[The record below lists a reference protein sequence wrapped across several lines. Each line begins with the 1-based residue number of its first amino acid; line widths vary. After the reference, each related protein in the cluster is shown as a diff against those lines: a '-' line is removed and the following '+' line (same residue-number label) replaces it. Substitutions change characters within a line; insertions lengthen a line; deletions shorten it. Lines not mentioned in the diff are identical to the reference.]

1 MRDYMIDLYNRY
13 RRWVVKKEF
22 ENEINECFRLGEIS
36 HKYGETI
43 VYPTIVRVGVSE
55 NCLEAVLDLPRGFNP
70 DVLAKKSWVFEQ
82 SFGKNMELKRV
93 SATTFILYL
102 MKVNPFKET
111 IVYDYENIYS
121 EIMKYDLPI
130 YVGQTAR
137 NGSLSYDMVEQP
149 HLLIAGE
156 TGSGKSVLLR
166 SVVTTL
172 LLSKTAEELQMYM
185 FDMKKSEFF
194 LYKRMPHVKI
204 VTHEKTKVKAC
215 FNEIKKELS
224 SRGDLLEEH
233 EVSHINELPKEIRPP
248 FITIFIDE
256 FSLIDD
262 SKINDMLQQIAA
274 IGRALGVFVILS
286 TQRPSA
292 KILEGELKVHLTVRI
307 GGRVQDGTNSRIII
321 DTDGCETLT
330 TSGHMKA
337 KTSKGI
343 IDVKVP
349 LLKVEHTKAM
359 LEPFKLP
366 KEEVEEKKEE
376 VEAPKKVSTKKVSS
390 RKIKNSNV
398 IDWRGVFK

>member
-1 MRDYMIDLYNRY
+1 MKDCLMDLYSRY
-13 RRWVVKKEF
+13 REWILKNEF
-22 ENEINECFRLGEIS
+22 ENEIKRCFRLGEIS

-43 VYPTIVRVGVSE
+43 VYPTIVRIGLSV
-55 NCLEAVLDLPRGFNP
+55 NCLEAVLNLPRGFNP
-70 DVLAKKSWVFEQ
+70 EDVAKKSWVFNQ
-82 SFGKNMELKRV
+82 SFGENVELKRV
-93 SATTFILYL
+93 SAKTFILYV
-102 MKVNPFKET
+102 MSINPFKET
-111 IVYDYENIYS
+111 IIYNYENIYS

-130 YVGQTAR
+130 YVGITAR
-137 NGSLSYDMVEQP
+137 GGSFSYDMVEQP

-166 SVVTTL
+166 TIVTTL
-172 LLSKTAEELQMYM
+172 LLSKSVNELQMYM

-194 LYKRMPHVKI
+194 LYKRIPQVKI
-204 VTHEKTKVKAC
+204 VTHEKSKIKSC
-215 FNEIKKELS
+215 FNELKKEMGL
-224 SRGDLLEEH
+224 RGDLLEQY
-233 EVSHINELPKEIRPP
+233 EVSHVNELPKEIRPP

-262 SKINDMLQQIAA
+262 KLIYDLLQQIAA

-321 DTDGCETLT
+321 DTEGCETLT

-337 KTSKGI
+337 KTTKGI

-349 LLKVEHTKAM
+349 LLKVEHAKSI
-359 LEPFKLP
+359 LEPYKLP
-366 KEEVEEKKEE
+366 NEEIAEKK
-376 VEAPKKVSTKKVSS
+376 VEFEIPLKSAKKVSTN
-390 RKIKNSNV
+390 KIKKSKV
-398 IDWRGVFK
+398 IVWSDFK